1 MEKIKEVVEE
11 EINSNLIIKLVNINK
26 SLVKNENIWISRKI
40 IIKKAWFFFLKMYEV
55 SQNVQLSRINIYK
68 MLLSVIGILFHITA
82 LLCSDFSWMNI

>member
-40 IIKKAWFFFLKMYEV
+40 IIKKSWYFFLKMYEV

-68 MLLSVIGILFHITA
+68 MLLSVISILFHITA